1 MSPNGCSRVER
12 IVAAVLVD
20 RGRVL
25 LCHRSPDRRWYP
37 DVWDLPGGHVE
48 PGETCLGALAREIR
62 EELGILVH
70 ESSTVPLER
79 LSAAGFEMDIWLVAR
94 WCGRP
99 TNLASD
105 EHDEIAWFTV
115 EQLGDLEL
123 AHESYAETLRTVL
136 GA

>member
-1 MSPNGCSRVER
+1 MPPSAGSPAER

-37 DVWDLPGGHVE
+37 DLWDLPGGHVE

-62 EELGILVH
+62 EELGVLVH
-70 ESSTVPLER
+70 ESSTIPLER
-79 LSAAGFEMDIWLVAR
+79 VSTAEFEMDIWLVAR
-94 WCGRP
+94 WRGTP
-99 TNLASD
+99 TNLASK
-105 EHDEIAWFTV
+105 EHDAIGWF
-115 EQLGDLEL
+115 GLEL